1 MFNGYVFHS
10 HPGWN
15 IQSRLAWNI
24 PYDTHT
30 YLIESYFN
38 QEHQTLRNQIL
49 SRYSSFAKKLLHSPS
64 KEIVFLANLVMRDA
78 RSTTCSNILY
88 LNRLT
93 NVDVMKTS
101 ASQIKLLLPVLE
113 IPDTQMFR
121 TGLLDV
127 LMSAYVN
134 KTFNYV
140 NLDRKSCIEMIK
152 SLCSS

>member
-1 MFNGYVFHS
+1 
-10 HPGWN
+10 
-15 IQSRLAWNI
+15 
-24 PYDTHT
+24 
-30 YLIESYFN
+30 
-38 QEHQTLRNQIL
+38 
-49 SRYSSFAKKLLHSPS
+49 
-64 KEIVFLANLVMRDA
+64 MRDA